1 MTVPDTHAGK
11 IQWEKWG
18 VAVGL
23 SLLLLFQGGG
33 SAALAAGE
41 TMLIYLFDEGRAD
54 QIASGTGA
62 IEDTSGKGYDGTP
75 VAGPIYREDIPESLC
90 EGGLSLQFGSSE
102 ETHVEIPGTEDG
114 DFEFVG
120 PFTLEAW
127 VKRTGNLSRQSV
139 PILSKW
145 GTTNRRTGSYILG
158 MWRDG
163 RPVFALSA
171 TGSDIVEAASPSPL
185 DMQWHHLAG
194 IFDGSSIQLVLDGE
208 VAATANFSG
217 TIHKNDVLF
226 NVGGYT
232 NATEFSASFP
242 GLIDE
247 VRVSSRA
254 VPLDELGFSSRIF
267 PDGDEDCV
275 PDARDNC
282 PEAANADQSDR
293 DLDGIG
299 DVCDCAADD
308 ASEPGEDG
316 TCPACG
322 ISASLTGKRTHVPF
336 LLLLLLSP
344 LLLSRR
350 LRASPQRGKDLGRAS
365 PQRGRRYGRP
375 MIRSKRWIAGPMRPG
390 KKRLR

>member
-1 MTVPDTHAGK
+1 MTVPDTPAGK
-11 IQWEKWG
+11 IRWEKWG
-18 VAVGL
+18 PAVAL

-33 SAALAAGE
+33 RVALAAGE
-41 TMLIYLFDEGRAD
+41 TTLLYLFDEGRAN

-75 VAGPIYREDIPESLC
+75 VAGPIYREDIPDSLC
-90 EGGLSLQFGSSE
+90 EGGLSLQFGGSDQ
-102 ETHVEIPGTEDG
+102 THVEIPGTEDG
-114 DFEFVG
+114 DFEFEG

-127 VKRTGNLSRQSV
+127 VKRTGNLSTQSV

-145 GTTNRRTGSYILG
+145 GTTSRRTGSYILG

-163 RPVFALSA
+163 RPVFALST
-171 TGSDIVEAASPSPL
+171 TGSDIVEASSPSPL
-185 DMQWHHLAG
+185 DTQWHHLAG
-194 IFDGSSIQLVLDGE
+194 IFDGNSIQLVLDGE
-208 VAATANFSG
+208 VVGRANFSG

-232 NATEFSASFP
+232 NATEFFASFP

-254 VPLDELGFSSRIF
+254 VPLDELGFSSQIF

-282 PEAANADQSDR
+282 PEEPNADQSDR

-322 ISASLTGKRTHVPF
+322 ISASVTGKRAHVPF
-336 LLLLLLSP
+336 LLLFLLPP
-344 LLLSRR
+344 LLLSRP
-350 LRASPQRGKDLGRAS
+350 LRAGVQTGRDRGTAHRA
-365 PQRGRRYGRP
+365 PCLDPFRF
-375 MIRSKRWIAGPMRPG
+375 A
-390 KKRLR
+390 